1 MYLCVARCM
10 DYFRCSNSKNLYVFM
25 FHPMLYGVFHPFSS
39 MLSIL
44 HVKSIYNVN
53 KSLSIIFMIF
63 VDVPRFFYTLQTPKL
78 TASVT
83 GKTGPINWQNRSI
96 NQNSVRFTAMIQT
109 F

>member
-1 MYLCVARCM
+1 
-10 DYFRCSNSKNLYVFM
+10 
-25 FHPMLYGVFHPFSS
+25 
-39 MLSIL
+39 
-44 HVKSIYNVN
+44 
-53 KSLSIIFMIF
+53 LSIIFMIF